1 MTARRRQAKDRGVSE
16 SRKTTINLDP
26 TLKRRAKVYAAQT
39 GAHLQDLIAEGLRL
53 VLARR
58 TGGR

>member
-1 MTARRRQAKDRGVSE
+1 MTARRRQAKDARSE

-39 GAHLQDLIAEGLRL
+39 GRDLQDLIAAGLRL